1 MDHSIGFSGKVVDSV
16 YLHPALNEYILI
28 AGSSLVVRDLQDP
41 HNQHFLTAHDSQ
53 ITCLAVSN
61 NGVFLASGQRGEN
74 SDIVIWDFANK
85 KAIYRLSEHDHEVS
99 LLAFSHDDKLLLS
112 AGNALDGKLFVWN
125 TANGHIVSSLPLV
138 PSVFSENPK
147 CMAWGGFVKDV
158 KGRPTTNY

>member
-1 MDHSIGFSGKVVDSV
+1 VDSV
-16 YLHPALNEYILI
+16 FLHPSLSDYILI

-74 SDIVIWDFANK
+74 SDIVIWNYSSK
-85 KAIYRLSEHDHEVS
+85 KAVYRLSEHDHEVA

-112 AGNALDGKLFVWN
+112 VGNALDGKLFVWN

-138 PSVFSENPK
+138 PSVITENPK
-147 CMAWGGFVKDV
+147 CMAWGGFVKDI